1 VGGQPWAI
9 DFGDSKRAFAFD
21 NSSVDFLACNGS
33 KTPGVCNPNHLN
45 TGLYHER
52 VPNWNIKNSGIGMK
66 WDFQLPHPSIRFAL
80 TDWWGIAQG
89 PTFVNGTIT
98 LAADPNHPGQL
109 TQGNVIP
116 GPFAGPRAI
125 SSGVNCSKL
134 ATLSGGFAGNFGPG
148 LASLPFIT
156 TNAKSIH
163 LAKGVNPHTFLN
175 NCGFFQGDEIR
186 YHKVN
191 TLGLSA
197 DYFEPFTGVVIR
209 VESSWTHNALVNDT
223 DSLDFTSNNDIMQ
236 YVVGFDRP
244 HFIKFLNPDR
254 TFFSSFQVFETYY
267 PGAHSSNGGKDG
279 IVTGVNDFTFTA
291 FTQTHYYRDQIIP
304 LIFAAFGSEGTD
316 ATVGGNTEWL
326 INDHWSAV
334 LGFDAFLGKSH
345 QHNVGAIAWLNT
357 RSAPQDQAY
366 SESVFGQ
373 AHMGAGGAQRNTDDE
388 FWTRIRYRF

>member
-1 VGGQPWAI
+1 
-9 DFGDSKRAFAFD
+9 
-21 NSSVDFLACNGS
+21 
-33 KTPGVCNPNHLN
+33 
-45 TGLYHER
+45 

-80 TDWWGIAQG
+80 TDWWGIGQT
-89 PTFVNGTIT
+89 PVFVNST
-98 LAADPNHPGQL
+98 LQVLGDPAHPGQIL
-109 TQGNVIP
+109 P
-116 GPFAGPRAI
+116 GSNF
-125 SSGVNCSKL
+125 SQSGVNCAKL
-134 ATLSGGFAGNFGPG
+134 AQISAGHPGFYGPG
-148 LASLPFIT
+148 GGNLPIIAT
-156 TNAKSIH
+156 TPNNIH
-163 LAKGVNPHTFLN
+163 LAKGVNPRTFLN
-175 NCGFFQGDEIR
+175 NCTFGGGAQIR
-186 YHKVN
+186 YHKDN

-209 VESSWTHNALVNDT
+209 VESSWTHNALLNDT
-223 DSLDFTSNNDIMQ
+223 DSLDWSTNNDIMQ

-267 PGAHSSNGGKDG
+267 PGAHSTNGGKDG
-279 IVTGVNDFTFTA
+279 IVTGANDFTFTA
-291 FTQTHYYRDQIIP
+291 FTQTHYYRDQVIP
-304 LIFAAFGSEGTD
+304 LIFAAFGTQGTD
-316 ATVGGNTEWL
+316 ATIGGNTEWL
-326 INDHWSAV
+326 INDHWSAT

-357 RSAPQDQAY
+357 RTSPQTQAY